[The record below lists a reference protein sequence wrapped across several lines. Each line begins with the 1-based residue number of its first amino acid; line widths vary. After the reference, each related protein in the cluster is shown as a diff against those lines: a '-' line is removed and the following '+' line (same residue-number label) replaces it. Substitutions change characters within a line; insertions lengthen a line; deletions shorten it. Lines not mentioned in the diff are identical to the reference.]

1 MTRTDRLTLPTV
13 VAVSGLAHLGVL
25 ALLAIAHPTLRQA
38 QAPPVFEVQVVPLY
52 VPSPRAEQPAPKRLI
67 DQPIRPRRAL
77 RVQEDLSVAPLVTP
91 LAPDRPA
98 APPAPAV
105 ALPAPAAPATPALS
119 GALRLSPV
127 GCANP
132 NLLTKAERERCLERL
147 GAGAKDAPYYEP
159 PMSRDKRKAFDE
171 AAARKQA
178 YRKYKEA
185 NLPTGVS
192 PGGLEMKPMPE
203 VWTPRN

>member
-1 MTRTDRLTLPTV
+1 MTRTDRRTLPIV

-25 ALLAIAHPTLRQA
+25 VLLAIAHPTLRQA

-52 VPSPRAEQPAPKRLI
+52 APSQRSEQPAPKRLI

-77 RVQEDLSVAPLVTP
+77 RLQEDLSVAPLVTQ
-91 LAPDRPA
+91 LAPGRPA

-105 ALPAPAAPATPALS
+105 ALPSPAAPATPALS

-132 NLLTKAERERCLERL
+132 HLLTKAERDRCLERL

-192 PGGLEMKPMPE
+192 PGGLEMRPLPE

>member
-1 MTRTDRLTLPTV
+1 MTTTDRRTLPTV
-13 VAVSGLAHLGVL
+13 VAVSGLAHLAVL
-25 ALLAIAHPTLRQA
+25 ALLAITHPTLRQA
-38 QAPPVFEVQVVPLY
+38 DAPPVFEVQVVPLF
-52 VPSPRAEQPAPKRLI
+52 VPSPRSEQPKPKRLV

-77 RVQEDLSVAPLVTP
+77 RLQEDPSVAPLVTP
-91 LAPDRPA
+91 FAPDRTT

-105 ALPAPAAPATPALS
+105 ALPAPAAPAGPAT
-119 GALRLSPV
+119 GAALRLSPV

-132 NLLTKAERERCLERL
+132 QLLSKAERDRCLERL
-147 GAGAKDAPYYEP
+147 GAGARDAPYYEP

-185 NLPTGVS
+185 NLPNGVS
-192 PGGLEMKPMPE
+192 PGGLEMKPLPE
-203 VWTPRN
+203 VWTPHN

>member
-1 MTRTDRLTLPTV
+1 M
-13 VAVSGLAHLGVL
+13 
-25 ALLAIAHPTLRQA
+25 
-38 QAPPVFEVQVVPLY
+38 
-52 VPSPRAEQPAPKRLI
+52 
-67 DQPIRPRRAL
+67 
-77 RVQEDLSVAPLVTP
+77 
-91 LAPDRPA
+91 
-98 APPAPAV
+98 
-105 ALPAPAAPATPALS
+105 
-119 GALRLSPV
+119 

-192 PGGLEMKPMPE
+192 PGGLEMKPLPE